1 MIPQEL
7 LSLIWL
13 VTCEPV
19 GICWLSYS
27 SYQEKSRQK
36 LILKK
41 DIFGDLDYE
50 KLCFPI
56 SA

>member
-19 GICWLSYS
+19 GICGLSYS
-27 SYQEKSRQK
+27 SYSEKSHQK
-36 LILKK
+36 VTLKK